1 MQQKRKVM
9 LVTSQPGLKPDS
21 SLKGLSKPAS
31 QLKRITVGRVA
42 STSSLAHGRSNSRS
56 QQLRDQSPTQA
67 EELII
72 NLKVLSKVNNQL
84 GSR

>member
-1 MQQKRKVM
+1 M
-9 LVTSQPGLKPDS
+9 LVTSQPSLKPVPGV
-21 SLKGLSKPAS
+21 KPLSRPAS
-31 QLKRITVGRVA
+31 QLQKITVGRMN
-42 STSSLAHGRSNSRS
+42 SSSSLAPARSNSRS
-56 QQLRDQSPTQA
+56 QQVREQNPTQA